1 MIGWAPLIPTFF
13 AFKLHPKS
21 CPNAVV
27 NFSRLHILIKWD
39 DKFRRTCPAKMQESM
54 PCSFSSSVTSK
65 VVYYIELTVH

>member
-1 MIGWAPLIPTFF
+1 MIEWAPLFPIFF

-27 NFSRLHILIKWD
+27 NFSRLNILIKWD
-39 DKFRRTCPAKMQESM
+39 DKFSRTCPAKMQELM